1 LTPEP
6 PEVRGKQPSRHWLRG
21 PRVYHTSRW
30 YIIGLENDSWRNV

>member
-6 PEVRGKQPSRHWLRG
+6 PEVHGKQPSRHWLRG
-21 PRVYHTSRW
+21 PRVYHTWW